1 MIEQFKHKGLE
12 RFFTKGAKTGIQP
25 YEGCQI
31 VALKY
36 FYAILEGEILWLM
49 IREEKGGAH

>member
-1 MIEQFKHKGLE
+1 MIKQFKHKGLE
-12 RFFTKGAKTGIQP
+12 RFFIKGTKTGIQP

-36 FYAILEGEILWLM
+36 FYAILEGEILWLT
-49 IREEKGGAH
+49 